1 MPDALKASVKMSL
14 IRGDEVDSLS
24 DSREKGLTIMSDRL
38 SWLLLS
44 FPLPQLGSSRIR
56 VSWFFLLLA
65 VVYAVRFSLALALAI
80 SGILLVSVLL
90 HELGHVAAAR
100 LTGGSANEIHLTPLG
115 GLAFVQPGRGTLSQ
129 VVTIA
134 SGPLANLM
142 VCLAAFPGNYAPDVL
157 WGVLNPLVLPLDPL
171 GALSGDR
178 LVRDLGL
185 ITFAINWLLLLINV
199 LPIVPLD
206 GGQMVKIVLATR
218 IHPELVN
225 RAAFQVG
232 SFFAGVL
239 MLVGL
244 FGDWSP
250 VVFIG
255 GILLVVNVVQ
265 LFEEQTSEMLDD
277 SFLGYDFSEGYT
289 SLDRSAPETSTP
301 PEARLSPLQ
310 RWREQRRLRR
320 EQEERQ
326 QQAEAERQL
335 DSLLAKVHEHGMASL
350 TAREQRLLQ
359 QVSDLLRERG
369 KRPT

>member
-1 MPDALKASVKMSL
+1 MRFD
-14 IRGDEVDSLS
+14 RLS
-24 DSREKGLTIMSDRL
+24 DSREKGLATMSDRL
-38 SWLLLS
+38 SWMLLS
-44 FPLPQLGSSRIR
+44 FPLPQLGSLRIR
-56 VSWFFLLLA
+56 ISWFFLLLIL
-65 VVYAVRFSLALALAI
+65 VYAIRFPLALALTVV
-80 SGILLVSVLL
+80 GILLVSVLL
-90 HELGHVAAAR
+90 HELGHVAGAR

-129 VVTIA
+129 ALTTA
-134 SGPLANLM
+134 AGPFVNLL
-142 VCLAAFPGNYAPDVL
+142 VCLAAFPGSYAPDAL
-157 WGVLNPLVLPLDPL
+157 WGVLNPLVLPVDPVT
-171 GALSGDR
+171 ALSGDR

-185 ITFAINWLLLLINV
+185 ITFAINWLLLLINL

-206 GGQMVKIVLATR
+206 GGQMVKVLLATR
-218 IHPELVN
+218 IHPELVS

-232 SFFAGVL
+232 SFFSGVL

-250 VVFIG
+250 VVFVG

-277 SFLGYDFSEGYT
+277 AFLGYDFSEGYT

-301 PEARLSPLQ
+301 REARQSPLQ

-335 DSLLAKVHEHGMASL
+335 DSLLAKVHEQGMASL
-350 TAREQRLLQ
+350 TTREQRLLQ

-369 KRPT
+369 KRPS

>member
-1 MPDALKASVKMSL
+1 
-14 IRGDEVDSLS
+14 
-24 DSREKGLTIMSDRL
+24 MSDRL
-38 SWLLLS
+38 SWMLLS
-44 FPLPQLGSSRIR
+44 FPLPQLGSLKIR

-65 VVYAVRFSLALALAI
+65 FVFAIRFPLALALTVV
-80 SGILLVSVLL
+80 GILLVSVLL
-90 HELGHVAAAR
+90 HELGHVAGAR
-100 LTGGSANEIHLTPLG
+100 LTGGSAHEIHLTPLG

-129 VVTIA
+129 VMTTA
-134 SGPLANLM
+134 AGPCVNLLI
-142 VCLAAFPGNYAPDVL
+142 CLAVFSSGYAPEARSVM
-157 WGVLNPLVLPLDPL
+157 LNPLILPLDPI

-178 LVRDLGL
+178 LLLDLGL
-185 ITFAINWLLLLINV
+185 ITFAVNWLLLLINL

-206 GGQMVKIVLATR
+206 GGHLLKTLLATR

-232 SFFAGVL
+232 VFFSGLL

-250 VVFIG
+250 VVFVG
-255 GILLVVNVVQ
+255 AILLLINMVQ
-265 LFEEQTSEMLDD
+265 LLGEQTSELLDD

-289 SLDRSAPETSTP
+289 SLDRSAPTSSTP
-301 PEARLSPLQ
+301 REAHLSPLQ

-320 EQEERQ
+320 EHEERQ
-326 QQAEAERQL
+326 QQVEAEQQL
-335 DSLLAKVHEHGMASL
+335 DGLLAKVHEHGMASL

-369 KRPT
+369 KRPS